1 MAFPTQNT
9 LAIHLPVN
17 LHYNY
22 AYSAESDSPCSP
34 DFPSTPSVYDDAFPS
49 NPLGDIYQNTQD
61 GYPVCTPMDSYNDY
75 SAQCDSLCSPTV
87 AFSSG
92 LPLHAPTPLPGQSPL
107 LRSDPHKFNYPF
119 LGSSQSPLHQSS
131 VDDISQAA
139 PVSGRDIS
147 QHPINDDLHYED
159 PVQIT
164 FPTPSELL
172 VELSGRNPNVDQ
184 LRVEKKSETR
194 KARRRAVAK
203 SVGFVPTDPDT
214 ISSHDKKRH
223 YLECLEHYVMYLHEQ
238 LHLVGAEPVH
248 LERVS
253 DYRGLNSRSIR
264 TLLVHMENINRKL
277 NLRTLDEE
285 QRFMTLRD
293 TVCRQDAAALH
304 NSHHQST
311 SSNTS
316 SVTDVSTNWQ
326 W

>member
-1 MAFPTQNT
+1 
-9 LAIHLPVN
+9 
-17 LHYNY
+17 
-22 AYSAESDSPCSP
+22 
-34 DFPSTPSVYDDAFPS
+34 
-49 NPLGDIYQNTQD
+49 
-61 GYPVCTPMDSYNDY
+61 MDSYNDY

-139 PVSGRDIS
+139 PVSGRDTS
-147 QHPINDDLHYED
+147 QHPINNDLHYED

-203 SVGFVPTDPDT
+203 SVGFVPTDPFVEVSFCALHPAYLTCTSSDT

-264 TLLVHMENINRKL
+264 VRLAV
-277 NLRTLDEE
+277 D
-285 QRFMTLRD
+285 
-293 TVCRQDAAALH
+293 
-304 NSHHQST
+304 
-311 SSNTS
+311 
-316 SVTDVSTNWQ
+316 
-326 W
+326 